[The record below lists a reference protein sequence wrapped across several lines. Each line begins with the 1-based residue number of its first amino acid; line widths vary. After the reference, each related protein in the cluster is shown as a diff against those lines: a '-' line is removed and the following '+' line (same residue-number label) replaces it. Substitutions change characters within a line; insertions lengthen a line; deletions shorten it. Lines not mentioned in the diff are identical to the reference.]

1 MRWHGGE
8 APNPDFFIV
17 GAPRSGTTALYR
29 SLKHH
34 PDVFMPENKEPHHFG
49 TDLKRQHK
57 PMSRAEY
64 LGLFASAQP
73 RQRVGEASPL
83 YLYSK
88 RAAQEIKEFAPEAQV
103 IVMLRKPVDLIYSL
117 YQQNLF
123 LTFEDIPQFSEAL
136 AAESARKHG
145 SRLPRSVRAIDA
157 LFYRDVGRLADQLE
171 RYLDTFPPEQIHATV
186 FEDLQHDSQAVFA
199 GVARFL
205 GIDAQLLPR
214 AVTANGPRAARNRIL
229 QRWVVHPPAP
239 ADRVAPVLRRY
250 PIMHR
255 LRSWLLDSNSRPAPR
270 PPLDPDVRKG
280 LTREFAP
287 QVTRLEALIGRDLTR
302 WRATADG

>member
-1 MRWHGGE
+1 
-8 APNPDFFIV
+8 
-17 GAPRSGTTALYR
+17 
-29 SLKHH
+29 
-34 PDVFMPENKEPHHFG
+34 
-49 TDLKRQHK
+49 
-57 PMSRAEY
+57 
-64 LGLFASAQP
+64 
-73 RQRVGEASPL
+73 
-83 YLYSK
+83 
-88 RAAQEIKEFAPEAQV
+88 
-103 IVMLRKPVDLIYSL
+103 
-117 YQQNLF
+117 
-123 LTFEDIPQFSEAL
+123 
-136 AAESARKHG
+136 
-145 SRLPRSVRAIDA
+145 LPRSVRAIDA